1 MSEKYETK
9 FNPTQL
15 AVIGQLVPVVR
26 PAAVRVGSLAFRESA
41 GAGARGRWLPGCGDY
56 IHTHTHTHE
65 QTLTHTHVYTLLDA
79 LIKICQK

>member
-9 FNPTQL
+9 LNPTQL

-26 PAAVRVGSLAFRESA
+26 PAAVHAAASQSA